1 MSQNYYDILNV
12 KKNATSEEIKKSYR
26 KLSMKHHPDRGGKK
40 EIFQKIND
48 AYQTLGDDQKRKV
61 YDMQQN
67 MGGRNHPFGN
77 ASNIDPND
85 FIRSMFG
92 QNFPFPGMNMN
103 GMGPNIRI
111 FRNGQQVNFN
121 IPKKPTPI
129 IKNIKITMENAFNG
143 VNLPLE
149 IERYVIE
156 ENNKKLEREKIY
168 IEIKPGIDNNEI
180 IMIKDKG
187 NQNANGIKGDVK
199 IFIVIENKSQF
210 IRDGLNIIYKKNIS
224 LKEALTGF
232 HFEIKHLS
240 GKTYVINN
248 QDGKVIQPGY
258 KKIIPHLGFKRER
271 SHPAPPMIGNLIIIF
286 DVVFPVD
293 LSEEQ
298 QNKLKDIL

>member
-1 MSQNYYDILNV
+1 M
-12 KKNATSEEIKKSYR
+12 
-26 KLSMKHHPDRGGKK
+26 
-40 EIFQKIND
+40 
-48 AYQTLGDDQKRKV
+48 
-61 YDMQQN
+61 
-67 MGGRNHPFGN
+67 
-77 ASNIDPND
+77 
-85 FIRSMFG
+85 
-92 QNFPFPGMNMN
+92 
-103 GMGPNIRI
+103 
-111 FRNGQQVNFN
+111 
-121 IPKKPTPI
+121 PKKPTPI

-187 NQNANGIKGDVK
+187 NQNANGIKEM

-258 KKIIPHLGFKRER
+258 KKIIPHLGLRE
-271 SHPAPPMIGNLIIIF
+271 
-286 DVVFPVD
+286 
-293 LSEEQ
+293 
-298 QNKLKDIL
+298 KDHIRLHQ